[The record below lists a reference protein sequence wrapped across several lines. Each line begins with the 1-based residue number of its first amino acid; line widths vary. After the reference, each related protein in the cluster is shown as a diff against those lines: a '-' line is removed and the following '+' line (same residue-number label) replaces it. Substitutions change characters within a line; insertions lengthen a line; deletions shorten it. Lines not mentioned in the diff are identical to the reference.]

1 MWSVRFT
8 QAARAELIEAQ
19 DWYEKE
25 APGLGGRFRA
35 EIEKVVE
42 RIANNPERYAVV
54 YKSLRRA
61 RLQRF
66 PYALFFSIEDKE
78 LMVVACFHSKRDPKR
93 WQARA

>member
-1 MWSVRFT
+1 
-8 QAARAELIEAQ
+8 
-19 DWYEKE
+19 
-25 APGLGGRFRA
+25 LGGRFRA